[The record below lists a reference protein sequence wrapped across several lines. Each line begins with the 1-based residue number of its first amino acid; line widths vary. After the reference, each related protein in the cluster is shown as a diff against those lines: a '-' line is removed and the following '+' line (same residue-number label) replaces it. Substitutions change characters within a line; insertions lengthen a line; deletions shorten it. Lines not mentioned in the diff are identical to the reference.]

1 MVNNE
6 KEPRE
11 KTKNVKIS
19 NNLGMKL
26 MQEEWDLYQELSHGL
41 NELHN
46 AMVAFRQRETKQK

>member
-1 MVNNE
+1 MNNE